1 MMRIARDLGYT
12 LSELFQKITLEEV
25 QLWSAVY
32 QVELQEQEEALKKT
46 KRK

>member
-25 QLWSAVY
+25 QLWSAIY
-32 QVELQEQEEALKKT
+32 QVEMQEQEEALKKA

>member
-32 QVELQEQEEALKKT
+32 QVEMQEQEEALKKA

>member
-32 QVELQEQEEALKKT
+32 QVEMEEQEEALKKA

>member
-12 LSELFQKITLEEV
+12 LLELFDKITLEEI

-32 QVELQEQEEALKKT
+32 QIELDEQEAAMKKA
-46 KRK
+46 KRR

>member
-25 QLWSAVY
+25 QLWSALY
-32 QVELQEQEEALKKT
+32 QVEIQEQEEALKKA

>member
-1 MMRIARDLGYT
+1 MRIARDLGYT

-32 QVELQEQEEALKKT
+32 QVELQEQEEALKKA